1 MAMRARPWLLR
12 QCPEGIFGGTLPIQK
27 IEMATQRAVFL
38 DRDGVINPLFYHRDA
53 GIVDS
58 PFTAGQF
65 TLFPRAG
72 RAVRLL
78 NDLGLP
84 VVVVSNQPGIAKRHF
99 TASTFH
105 LINAKLR
112 AAMESAGAR
121 LDGVYYCLHHP
132 ESRVPSLR
140 VRCACR
146 KPRIGLLTRA
156 ARELGLD
163 LERSYLVG
171 DGLSDMEA
179 GLRAGCRTIF
189 IGKWKCEHC
198 QFIRPPASRPV
209 FQADNLW
216 EAAQL
221 IRSDLQARSARS
233 EKPIAESAVC
243 KVSFAGC

>member
-1 MAMRARPWLLR
+1 
-12 QCPEGIFGGTLPIQK
+12 
-27 IEMATQRAVFL
+27 MATRRAVFL
-38 DRDGVINPLFYHRDA
+38 DRDGVINPLIYHRDA

-58 PFTAGQF
+58 PFTARQF
-65 TLFPRAG
+65 TLLPRAG
-72 RAVRLL
+72 RAIRLL

-112 AAMESAGAR
+112 AAVASAGAR

-132 ESRVPSLR
+132 ESKVRSLG

-163 LERSYLVG
+163 LERSYMVG

-198 QFIRPPASRPV
+198 QFIRPPASRPAL
-209 FQADNLW
+209 QAGNLW

-221 IRSDLQARSARS
+221 IRSELPAKPARHV
-233 EKPIAESAVC
+233 EPIAESAVYNI
-243 KVSFAGC
+243 SIAGR

>member
-1 MAMRARPWLLR
+1 
-12 QCPEGIFGGTLPIQK
+12 
-27 IEMATQRAVFL
+27 V
-38 DRDGVINPLFYHRDA
+38 

-65 TLFPRAG
+65 TLFPRVA
-72 RAVRLL
+72 RAIRLL
-78 NDLGLP
+78 NDLGVP

-99 TASTFH
+99 TVSAFH

-112 AAMESAGAR
+112 AAMASAGAR
-121 LDGVYYCLHHP
+121 LDGIYYCLHHP
-132 ESRVPSLR
+132 ESRVQSLR

-189 IGKWKCEHC
+189 IGKWKCQHC
-198 QFIRPPASRPV
+198 QFIRPPASRPA
-209 FQADNLW
+209 FQAGNLW
-216 EAAQL
+216 EAAHL
-221 IRSDLQARSARS
+221 IQSDLQAKSARS
-233 EKPIAESAVC
+233 AEPSAESAVC
-243 KVSFAGC
+243 SLPGQ

>member
-1 MAMRARPWLLR
+1 MSTR
-12 QCPEGIFGGTLPIQK
+12 
-27 IEMATQRAVFL
+27 RAVFL
-38 DRDGVINPLFYHRDA
+38 DRDGVINPLIYHREA

-65 TLFPRAG
+65 TLFPRAA
-72 RAVRLL
+72 RAIRLL

-99 TASTFH
+99 TVSTFH

-112 AAMESAGAR
+112 AAVASSGAR

-132 ESRVPSLR
+132 ESKVKSLR

-156 ARELGLD
+156 AQELGLD

-171 DGLSDMEA
+171 DGLADMEA

-198 QFIRPPASRPV
+198 KFIRSPASRPV

-216 EAAQL
+216 EAAHL
-221 IRSDLQARSARS
+221 IRSDLLAKPARSA
-233 EKPIAESAVC
+233 EPIAESDVC
-243 KVSFAGC
+243 NISIAGR

>member
-1 MAMRARPWLLR
+1 
-12 QCPEGIFGGTLPIQK
+12 
-27 IEMATQRAVFL
+27 MATRRAVFL
-38 DRDGVINPLFYHRDA
+38 DRDGVINPLIYHRDT

-58 PFTAGQF
+58 PFTARQF
-65 TLFPRAG
+65 TLLPRAG
-72 RAVRLL
+72 RAIRLL

-112 AAMESAGAR
+112 ATVASAGAR
-121 LDGVYYCLHHP
+121 LDGIYYCLHHP
-132 ESRVPSLR
+132 QSKVQSLC

-163 LERSYLVG
+163 LEHSYLVG

-179 GLRAGCRTIF
+179 GFRAGCRTIF

-198 QFIRPPASRPV
+198 QFIRPPASRPAL
-209 FQADNLW
+209 QAGNLW
-216 EAAQL
+216 EAAHL
-221 IRSDLQARSARS
+221 IRSDLQAKSARDA
-233 EKPIAESAVC
+233 EPIADSAVYNI
-243 KVSFAGC
+243 SIASR

>member
-1 MAMRARPWLLR
+1 MATPAPPRLL
-12 QCPEGIFGGTLPIQK
+12 QHCPEGVFGGTLPLQK
-27 IEMATQRAVFL
+27 PKMATRRAVFL
-38 DRDGVINPLFYHRDA
+38 DRDGVINPLIYHRDA

-65 TLFPRAG
+65 TLFPRA
-72 RAVRLL
+72 AHAIRLL

-99 TASTFH
+99 NASTFH
-105 LINAKLR
+105 LINAKFR
-112 AAMESAGAR
+112 AALASGGAR
-121 LDGVYYCLHHP
+121 LDAVYYCLHHP
-132 ESRVPSLR
+132 ESKVQSLR

-163 LERSYLVG
+163 LECSYLVG

-198 QFIRPPASRPV
+198 QFIRPPASRPA
-209 FQADNLW
+209 FQAGNLW
-216 EAAQL
+216 EAARL
-221 IRSDLQARSARS
+221 IRSDLQAKSAHRA
-233 EKPIAESAVC
+233 EPIAEPAVC
-243 KVSFAGC
+243 NFSFAGR

>member
-1 MAMRARPWLLR
+1 MATPAPPSLLR
-12 QCPEGIFGGTLPIQK
+12 QCPEGICGGTLPYGTPK
-27 IEMATQRAVFL
+27 MATRRAVFL
-38 DRDGVINPLFYHRDA
+38 DRDGVINPLIYHRDA

-65 TLFPRAG
+65 TLFPRVG
-72 RAVRLL
+72 RAIGLL

-99 TASTFH
+99 TAATFH

-112 AAMESAGAR
+112 AAITSAGAR
-121 LDGVYYCLHHP
+121 LDGIYYCLHHP
-132 ESRVPSLR
+132 ESKVPSLR

-198 QFIRPPASRPV
+198 QFIRPRASRPA

-216 EAAQL
+216 EAAHL

-233 EKPIAESAVC
+233 AKPIEEAAAC
-243 KVSFAGC
+243 NVSFAGC

>member
-1 MAMRARPWLLR
+1 
-12 QCPEGIFGGTLPIQK
+12 
-27 IEMATQRAVFL
+27 MATRRAVFL
-38 DRDGVINPLFYHRDA
+38 DRDGVINPLIYHRDA

-65 TLFPRAG
+65 TLLPRAA
-72 RAVRLL
+72 RAIRLL

-84 VVVVSNQPGIAKRHF
+84 VVVVSNQPGVAKRHF
-99 TASTFH
+99 TVSTFH

-112 AAMESAGAR
+112 AAIASAGAR
-121 LDGVYYCLHHP
+121 LDGIYYCLHHP
-132 ESRVPSLR
+132 ESKVPSLR
-140 VRCACR
+140 LRCGCR

-156 ARELGLD
+156 ARELQLD
-163 LERSYLVG
+163 LERSYMVG

-198 QFIRPPASRPV
+198 QFIRPPASRPA

-216 EAAQL
+216 EAAHL
-221 IRSDLQARSARS
+221 IRLDLQTKSPPGAG
-233 EKPIAESAVC
+233 PIAESAVC
-243 KVSFAGC
+243 FLSSP

>member
-1 MAMRARPWLLR
+1 MSTR
-12 QCPEGIFGGTLPIQK
+12 
-27 IEMATQRAVFL
+27 RAVFL
-38 DRDGVINPLFYHRDA
+38 DRDGVINPLIYHRDA

-58 PFTAGQF
+58 PFTVGQF
-65 TLFPRAG
+65 TLFPRAA
-72 RAVRLL
+72 RAIRLL

-99 TASTFH
+99 TVSTFH
-105 LINAKLR
+105 LINAKLC
-112 AAMESAGAR
+112 AAVASAGAR

-132 ESRVPSLR
+132 ESKVKSLR

-163 LERSYLVG
+163 LQRSYLVG
-171 DGLSDMEA
+171 DGLSDVEA
-179 GLRAGCRTIF
+179 GFRAGCRTIF

-198 QFIRPPASRPV
+198 QFIRPSTSRPA
-209 FQADNLW
+209 FLADNLW
-216 EAAQL
+216 EAVQL
-221 IRSDLQARSARS
+221 IRSDLQARSSHS

-243 KVSFAGC
+243 NVSFAGC